1 MATNVVQKQNKE
13 EKKPVPVVIS
23 EYIMKHRKVIMAFLA
38 GTSAIVLAIV
48 VYSVVVEKKNTAAIA
63 RIESLLEQWETA
75 KTENEGQALT
85 KAEDTILAE
94 LDTITAKNKNLSSG
108 ARANLVAAELYF
120 NRKDWNN
127 ARERY
132 LAAAQA
138 KESIY
143 TAPIAY
149 YNAAVCSEELADME
163 QAIALY
169 NKAMDHESFTMK
181 PRALFNIGRIEE
193 QRGNRDLAIAS
204 YEKMAESYPDDSWTL
219 LAKSRIIA
227 LQIQ

>member
-1 MATNVVQKQNKE
+1 M
-13 EKKPVPVVIS
+13 IS
-23 EYIMKHRKVIMAFLA
+23 EYIMKHRKVIMAFFA
-38 GTSAIVLAIV
+38 GISAIVLAIV

-75 KTENEGQALT
+75 KTGNEGQSLT
-85 KAEDTILAE
+85 EAEDTILAE

-127 ARERY
+127 ARERF
-132 LAAAQA
+132 LATAQV
-138 KESIY
+138 KDSIY

-149 YNAAVCSEELADME
+149 YNAAVCSEVLADME

-169 NKAMDHESFTMK
+169 NKAMDHESFSMK

-193 QRGNRDLAIAS
+193 QRGNHDLAIAS